1 MAKILVTGGAGF
13 IGSNLVDALIQKG
26 HEVLIIDN
34 LSTGKRENINSRAE
48 FVLVDLRDFDLIKD
62 LFKGVDYVFHEAAL
76 PRIPLSIEKPQE
88 SNDINIKATLN
99 VLVAARDAGVKRLI
113 YAASSSALGSNN
125 KIPMK
130 EDGQCYP
137 LNPYSLQKY
146 VGELYC
152 KIFSN
157 IYGLPT
163 VTLRYFNVYGPRQ
176 PREGS
181 YVPLIGIFL
190 TQKKKGE
197 KLTIT
202 GDGKQTR
209 DFCVTGD
216 ALILM
221 DNFSWKPIRDIKP
234 GERVIS
240 FDEHAINKKRRFK
253 ISEVKAKSSYISSN
267 VYEIKTEKGRVRATG
282 NHPWLMPKR
291 GYRETLQLKRN
302 MKNYKNQK
310 LRKFSEPVFIGENTF
325 YKIGYIAGAIEGDGY
340 ISYHR
345 YPNKSTLHR
354 VALEVSDKEF
364 RDVVHSYFQEM
375 GLNPILHER
384 QFKYLGSKRTYIT
397 QSNHKKDYQKILKIL
412 KNKKLKNKDF
422 CRGYLA
428 GIFDSEGEFDR
439 WNLRISNKDQSIIN
453 NIKNILRQFNFEW
466 SEYKRKDDII
476 YIKILG
482 GLNEHVRFFAL
493 FQPKITRKRPKLETR
508 EVKGGLVKIISI
520 NKVPNEKVYNLEIE
534 KTSTYMANGFLCHN
548 THVADVV
555 RANILAM
562 ESDKV
567 GKGEVIN
574 IGGGKNHSVNEI
586 AEMVGG
592 EAIHIPARPGE
603 MQDTLA
609 DITKAKELLGW
620 QPEITLEE
628 GIKNLLE

>member
-125 KIPMK
+125 KLPMR
-130 EDGQCYP
+130 EDSECHP

-152 KIFSN
+152 KIFFD

-163 VTLRYFNVYGPRQ
+163 VALRYFNVYGPRQ

-181 YVPLIGIFL
+181 YVPVIGIFL

-209 DFCVTGD
+209 DF
-216 ALILM
+216 
-221 DNFSWKPIRDIKP
+221 
-234 GERVIS
+234 
-240 FDEHAINKKRRFK
+240 
-253 ISEVKAKSSYISSN
+253 
-267 VYEIKTEKGRVRATG
+267 
-282 NHPWLMPKR
+282 
-291 GYRETLQLKRN
+291 
-302 MKNYKNQK
+302 
-310 LRKFSEPVFIGENTF
+310 
-325 YKIGYIAGAIEGDGY
+325 
-340 ISYHR
+340 
-345 YPNKSTLHR
+345 
-354 VALEVSDKEF
+354 
-364 RDVVHSYFQEM
+364 
-375 GLNPILHER
+375 
-384 QFKYLGSKRTYIT
+384 
-397 QSNHKKDYQKILKIL
+397 
-412 KNKKLKNKDF
+412 
-422 CRGYLA
+422 
-428 GIFDSEGEFDR
+428 
-439 WNLRISNKDQSIIN
+439 
-453 NIKNILRQFNFEW
+453 
-466 SEYKRKDDII
+466 
-476 YIKILG
+476 
-482 GLNEHVRFFAL
+482 
-493 FQPKITRKRPKLETR
+493 
-508 EVKGGLVKIISI
+508 
-520 NKVPNEKVYNLEIE
+520 
-534 KTSTYMANGFLCHN
+534 
-548 THVADVV
+548 THVFDVV

-562 ESDKV
+562 ESNKV
-567 GKGEVIN
+567 GRGEVIN

-592 EAIHIPARPGE
+592 EVIHIPARPGE
-603 MQDTLA
+603 MRDTLA

-620 QPEITLEE
+620 SPEITL
-628 GIKNLLE
+628 